1 MHERAFAPNNK
12 IRDAMKTL
20 IFILLAVGLPLGVV
34 TLSNPAGF
42 TLAGWPAMTALALG
56 AFGIQWLAF
65 IPARLFETERFYDL
79 TGSITYIAVTL
90 AAISAATAPSGA
102 QWLIAIMIF
111 LWAGRLGSF
120 LFRRIHAAGGD
131 QRFDHIKMSSS
142 RFFVAWTLQG
152 AWVVM
157 TSCAALTAMLS
168 AEQAAVGAIYVI
180 GAVMWLAGFAIEV
193 IADQQKS
200 RFRAD
205 PANDG
210 RFINVGLWA
219 RSRHPNYFGEILLW
233 AGIAVMAIPYLS
245 GTQWVVM
252 LSPLFVYALLTRIS
266 GIPTLVRRGLE
277 LWGDDPAYQAYVANT
292 PRLLPRLR

>member
-1 MHERAFAPNNK
+1 MRKF
-12 IRDAMKTL
+12 
-20 IFILLAVGLPLGVV
+20 IFILLAVGLPIGIA
-34 TLSNPAGF
+34 TLANPTGL

-65 IPARLFETERFYDL
+65 IPARLCKTERFYDL

-90 AAISAATAPSGA
+90 AAISAANAPSGA

-131 QRFDHIKMSSS
+131 QRFDHIKVSSS

-152 AWVVM
+152 AWVVI
-157 TSCAALTAMLS
+157 TSCAALTAILS
-168 AEQAAVGAIYVI
+168 AEQATLGAIYVI

-205 PANDG
+205 PANTG

-219 RSRHPNYFGEILLW
+219 HSRHPNYFGEIVLW

-245 GTQWVVM
+245 GTQWMVM

-266 GIPTLVRRGLE
+266 GIPTLVRRGEE

>member
-1 MHERAFAPNNK
+1 
-12 IRDAMKTL
+12 MKKL
-20 IFILLAVGLPLGVV
+20 IFILLAVGLPLGVA
-34 TLSNPAGF
+34 TLANPVGLN
-42 TLAGWPAMTALALG
+42 LAGWPAMTALALG

-65 IPARLFETERFYDL
+65 IPARLFQTERFYDL

-111 LWAGRLGSF
+111 IWAGRLGSF

-131 QRFDHIKMSSS
+131 QRFDHIKVSSS

-157 TSCAALTAMLS
+157 TSCAALTAILS
-168 AEQAAVGAIYVI
+168 ADQTAVGVIYVI
-180 GAVMWLAGFAIEV
+180 GAVMWVAGFAIEV
-193 IADQQKS
+193 MADQQKS

-245 GTQWVVM
+245 STQWVVM

-266 GIPTLVRRGLE
+266 GIPTLARRGQQ
-277 LWGDDPAYQAYVANT
+277 LWGDDPTYQAYVANT

>member
-1 MHERAFAPNNK
+1 
-12 IRDAMKTL
+12 MKKL
-20 IFILLAVGLPLGVV
+20 IFILLAVGLPLGVA
-34 TLSNPAGF
+34 TLANPAGLS
-42 TLAGWPAMTALALG
+42 LAGWPAMTALALG
-56 AFGIQWLAF
+56 AFAIQWLAF
-65 IPARLFETERFYDL
+65 IPARLFQTERFYDL

-90 AAISAATAPSGA
+90 AAINIAAAPSGA
-102 QWLIAIMIF
+102 QWLIVIMI
-111 LWAGRLGSF
+111 LVWAGRLGSF

-131 QRFDHIKMSSS
+131 QRFDHIKVSSS

-157 TSCAALTAMLS
+157 TSCAALTAILS
-168 AEQAAVGAIYVI
+168 AEPTAMSTIYLI
-180 GAVMWLAGFAIEV
+180 GAVMWVAGFVIEV
-193 IADQQKS
+193 MADQQKS

-205 PANDG
+205 PANTG

-266 GIPTLVRRGLE
+266 GIPTLARRGQQ
-277 LWGDDPAYQAYVANT
+277 LWGDEPIYQAYVANT

>member
-1 MHERAFAPNNK
+1 
-12 IRDAMKTL
+12 MKKL
-20 IFILLAVGLPLGVV
+20 IFILLAVGLPLGVA
-34 TLSNPAGF
+34 TLANPAGL

-56 AFGIQWLAF
+56 AFAIQWLAF
-65 IPARLFETERFYDL
+65 IPARLFQTERFYDL

-90 AAISAATAPSGA
+90 AAISAATAPSSA
-102 QWLIAIMIF
+102 QWLIALMIF
-111 LWAGRLGSF
+111 IWAGRLGNF

-131 QRFDHIKMSSS
+131 QRFDHIKVSSS

-157 TSCAALTAMLS
+157 TSCAALTAILS
-168 AEQAAVGAIYVI
+168 AEPTAVGAIYVI
-180 GAVMWLAGFAIEV
+180 GAVMWVAGFGVEV

-200 RFRAD
+200 RFRAN
-205 PANDG
+205 PANAG

-233 AGIAVMAIPYLS
+233 AGIAVMAVPYLS

-252 LSPLFVYALLTRIS
+252 LSPFFVCALLTRIS
-266 GIPTLVRRGLE
+266 GIPTLARRGQQ
-277 LWGDDPAYQAYVANT
+277 LWGDDPTYQAYVANT

>member
-1 MHERAFAPNNK
+1 
-12 IRDAMKTL
+12 MKKL
-20 IFILLAVGLPLGVV
+20 IFILLAVGLPLGVA
-34 TLSNPAGF
+34 TLANPAGL

-56 AFGIQWLAF
+56 AFAIQWLAF
-65 IPARLFETERFYDL
+65 IPARLFQTERFYDL

-111 LWAGRLGSF
+111 IWAGRLGSF

-131 QRFDHIKMSSS
+131 QRFDHIKVSSS

-157 TSCAALTAMLS
+157 TSCAALTAILS
-168 AEQAAVGAIYVI
+168 AEQRTVGAVYGI
-180 GAVMWLAGFAIEV
+180 GAVMWVAGFAIEV
-193 IADQQKS
+193 MADRQKS

-205 PANDG
+205 PANTG
-210 RFINVGLWA
+210 QFINVGLWA

-252 LSPLFVYALLTRIS
+252 LSPLFVYFLLTRIS
-266 GIPTLVRRGLE
+266 GIPTLARRGQQ
-277 LWGDDPAYQAYVANT
+277 LWGDDPAYQAYLEST
-292 PRLLPRLR
+292 PRLLPRLF

>member
-1 MHERAFAPNNK
+1 
-12 IRDAMKTL
+12 MKKFF
-20 IFILLAVGLPLGVV
+20 FILLAVGAPLGVA
-34 TLSNPAGF
+34 TLANPPGLS
-42 TLAGWPAMTALALG
+42 LAGWPAMSALTLG

-65 IPARLFETERFYDL
+65 IPARLFQTERFYDL
-79 TGSITYIAVTL
+79 TGSITYIVITL
-90 AAISAATAPSGA
+90 AAISAATGLSDA

-131 QRFDHIKMSSS
+131 QRFDHIKVSSS

-157 TSCAALTAMLS
+157 TSCAALTAILS
-168 AEQAAVGAIYVI
+168 AKQATVGAIFVM
-180 GAVMWLAGFAIEV
+180 GAVTWMAGFAIEV
-193 IADQQKS
+193 VADQQKS

-205 PANDG
+205 PANAG

-233 AGIAVMAIPYLS
+233 SGIAVMAIPYLS

-252 LSPLFVYALLTRIS
+252 LSPFFVYALLTRIS
-266 GIPTLVRRGLE
+266 GIPTLVRRGQE
-277 LWGDDPAYQAYVANT
+277 LWGDNPAYQAYVAST
-292 PRLLPRLR
+292 PRLLPRMRLSRSAG

>member
-1 MHERAFAPNNK
+1 
-12 IRDAMKTL
+12 MKKL
-20 IFILLAVGLPLGVV
+20 IFILLAVGLPLGVG
-34 TLSNPAGF
+34 TLANPTGL

-65 IPARLFETERFYDL
+65 TPARLFKTERFYDL

-120 LFRRIHAAGGD
+120 LFRRIHTAGGD
-131 QRFDHIKMSSS
+131 QRFDHIKVSSS
-142 RFFVAWTLQG
+142 RFFLAWTLQG

-157 TSCAALTAMLS
+157 TSCAALTTILS
-168 AEQAAVGAIYVI
+168 VEQRTVGAIYVI

-205 PANDG
+205 PANAG

-252 LSPLFVYALLTRIS
+252 LSPLFVYALLTRMS
-266 GIPTLVRRGLE
+266 GIPTLVRRGEE
-277 LWGDDPAYQAYVANT
+277 LWGDDPAYQTYVANT

>member
-1 MHERAFAPNNK
+1 
-12 IRDAMKTL
+12 MKKV
-20 IFILLAVGLPLGVV
+20 IFVLLAVGLPLGVA
-34 TLSNPAGF
+34 TLANPAEL

-79 TGSITYIAVTL
+79 TGSLTYIAVTL
-90 AAISAATAPSGA
+90 AAVMTVTAPSGP
-102 QWLIAIMIF
+102 QWLIAAMI
-111 LWAGRLGSF
+111 LIWAGRLGSF

-131 QRFDHIKMSSS
+131 QRFDHIKVSSS

-157 TSCAALTAMLS
+157 TSCAAVSAILS
-168 AEQAAVGAIYVI
+168 EQAPAVGAVFVI
-180 GAVMWLAGFAIEV
+180 GAAMWVAGFVVEV
-193 IADQQKS
+193 VADRQKS

-205 PANDG
+205 PANEG
-210 RFINVGLWA
+210 RFINTGLWA

-233 AGIAVMAIPYLS
+233 TGIAVTAIPYIS

-252 LSPLFVYALLTRIS
+252 LSPLFVYALLTRVS
-266 GIPTLVRRGLE
+266 GIPTLVRRGQQ
-277 LWGDDPAYQAYVANT
+277 LWRDDPAYQAYLTST
-292 PRLLPRLR
+292 PLLVPRIL

>member
-1 MHERAFAPNNK
+1 MKK
-12 IRDAMKTL
+12 I
-20 IFILLAVGLPLGVV
+20 IFILLAAGLPLGIA
-34 TLSNPAGF
+34 TLANPDGLR
-42 TLAGWPAMTALALG
+42 LAGWPTMSVLALG

-65 IPARLFETERFYDL
+65 IPARVLQSERFYDL

-90 AAISAATAPSGA
+90 VAISVATTPSGA

-131 QRFDHIKMSSS
+131 QRFDRIKVSSS

-157 TSCAALTAMLS
+157 TSCAALTAILS
-168 AEQAAVGAIYVI
+168 AEQPPVGAIYVI
-180 GAVMWLAGFAIEV
+180 GAVMWTTGFAIEV
-193 IADQQKS
+193 IADRQKS
-200 RFRAD
+200 RFRKD
-205 PANDG
+205 PGNEDQ
-210 RFINVGLWA
+210 FINAGLWA

-233 AGIAVMAIPYLS
+233 TGIAVMAIPYLS

-252 LSPLFVYALLTRIS
+252 LSPLFVYALLTRLS
-266 GIPTLVRRGLE
+266 GIPTLARRGQE

-292 PRLLPRLR
+292 PRLVPRLRQTTQPAIEN

>member
-1 MHERAFAPNNK
+1 
-12 IRDAMKTL
+12 MKKL
-20 IFILLAVGLPLGVV
+20 IFILLAVGLPLGV
-34 TLSNPAGF
+34 A
-42 TLAGWPAMTALALG
+42 TLANPVGLTLVGWPAMTALALG

-65 IPARLFETERFYDL
+65 IPARIFQTERFYDL

-111 LWAGRLGSF
+111 IWAGRLGTF
-120 LFRRIHAAGGD
+120 LFRRIHSAGGD
-131 QRFDHIKMSSS
+131 QRFDHIKVSSS

-157 TSCAALTAMLS
+157 TSCAALTAILS

-180 GAVMWLAGFAIEV
+180 GSVMWAIGFITEV

-205 PANDG
+205 PANAG
-210 RFINVGLWA
+210 RFINIGLWA

-266 GIPTLVRRGLE
+266 GIPTLVRRGQE
-277 LWGDDPAYQAYVANT
+277 LWGDDPAYQAHVANT

>member
-1 MHERAFAPNNK
+1 MKK
-12 IRDAMKTL
+12 I
-20 IFILLAVGLPLGVV
+20 IFILLAVGLPLGVA
-34 TLSNPAGF
+34 TLANPDGLR
-42 TLAGWPAMTALALG
+42 LAGWPTMSVLALC

-65 IPARLFETERFYDL
+65 IPARVLQSERFYDL

-90 AAISAATAPSGA
+90 VAISVAEAPSSA

-111 LWAGRLGSF
+111 LWASRLGSF

-131 QRFDHIKMSSS
+131 QRFDHIKVSSS

-157 TSCAALTAMLS
+157 TSCAALTAILS
-168 AEQAAVGAIYVI
+168 AEQPPVGAIYVI
-180 GAVMWLAGFAIEV
+180 GAVMWTTGFAIEV
-193 IADQQKS
+193 IADRQKS
-200 RFRAD
+200 RFRED
-205 PANDG
+205 PGNEDQ
-210 RFINVGLWA
+210 FINAGLWA

-233 AGIAVMAIPYLS
+233 AGIAVMSIPYLS

-252 LSPLFVYALLTRIS
+252 LSPLFVYALLTRLS
-266 GIPTLVRRGLE
+266 GIPTLARRGQE

-292 PRLLPRLR
+292 PRLVPRLRQTTQPAIEN

>member
-1 MHERAFAPNNK
+1 
-12 IRDAMKTL
+12 MKKL
-20 IFILLAVGLPLGVV
+20 IFILLAVGLPLGIA
-34 TLSNPAGF
+34 TLANPTGL

-56 AFGIQWLAF
+56 VFVIQWLAF
-65 IPARLFETERFYDL
+65 IPARLFKTERFYDL

-111 LWAGRLGSF
+111 LWAGRLGIF

-131 QRFDHIKMSSS
+131 QRFDHIKVSSS

-157 TSCAALTAMLS
+157 TSCAALTAILS
-168 AEQAAVGAIYVI
+168 VGQTAVGAIYVI
-180 GAVMWLAGFAIEV
+180 GAVMWLTGFAIEV

-205 PANDG
+205 PANTG

-219 RSRHPNYFGEILLW
+219 HSRHPNYFGEILLW
-233 AGIAVMAIPYLS
+233 AGIAVMAVPYLS
-245 GTQWVVM
+245 GTQWMVM

-266 GIPTLVRRGLE
+266 GIPTLVRRGEE
-277 LWGDDPAYQAYVANT
+277 LWGDDPTYQAYVANT

>member
-1 MHERAFAPNNK
+1 
-12 IRDAMKTL
+12 MKKL
-20 IFILLAVGLPLGVV
+20 IFILLAVGLPLGVA
-34 TLSNPAGF
+34 TLANPAGL

-56 AFGIQWLAF
+56 AFAIQWLAF
-65 IPARLFETERFYDL
+65 IPARLFQTERFYDL

-111 LWAGRLGSF
+111 IWAGRLGSF

-131 QRFDHIKMSSS
+131 QRFDHIKVSSS

-157 TSCAALTAMLS
+157 TSCAALTAILS
-168 AEQAAVGAIYVI
+168 AEQTAVGVIYVM
-180 GAVMWLAGFAIEV
+180 GAVMWVAGFVIEV
-193 IADQQKS
+193 MADQQKS

-205 PANDG
+205 PANAG

-233 AGIAVMAIPYLS
+233 AGIAVMAVPYLS

-266 GIPTLVRRGLE
+266 GIPTLARRGQQ
-277 LWGDDPAYQAYVANT
+277 LWGDDPTYQAYVANT

>member
-1 MHERAFAPNNK
+1 
-12 IRDAMKTL
+12 MKKL
-20 IFILLAVGLPLGVV
+20 IFILLAVGLPLGVA
-34 TLSNPAGF
+34 TLANPTGL

-65 IPARLFETERFYDL
+65 TPARLFKTERFYDL

-131 QRFDHIKMSSS
+131 QRFDHIKVSSS

-157 TSCAALTAMLS
+157 TSCAALTAILS
-168 AEQAAVGAIYVI
+168 GEQTAVGAIYVI
-180 GAVMWLAGFAIEV
+180 GVVMWLAGFAIEV

-205 PANDG
+205 PANAG

-233 AGIAVMAIPYLS
+233 AGMAVMAVPYLS

-252 LSPLFVYALLTRIS
+252 LSPLFVYALLTRMS
-266 GIPTLVRRGLE
+266 GIPTLVRRGEE
-277 LWGDDPAYQAYVANT
+277 LWGDDPAYQTYVANT

>member
-1 MHERAFAPNNK
+1 
-12 IRDAMKTL
+12 MKKL
-20 IFILLAVGLPLGVV
+20 IFILLAVVLPLGVA
-34 TLSNPAGF
+34 TLANPAGL

-56 AFGIQWLAF
+56 AFAIQWLAF
-65 IPARLFETERFYDL
+65 IPARLFQTERFYDL

-90 AAISAATAPSGA
+90 AAISAATAPSSA
-102 QWLIAIMIF
+102 QWLIALMIF
-111 LWAGRLGSF
+111 IWAGRLGNF

-131 QRFDHIKMSSS
+131 QRFDHIKVSSS

-157 TSCAALTAMLS
+157 TSCAALTAILS
-168 AEQAAVGAIYVI
+168 AEPTAVGAIYVI
-180 GAVMWLAGFAIEV
+180 GAVMWVAGFGVEV

-200 RFRAD
+200 RFRAN
-205 PANDG
+205 PANAG

-233 AGIAVMAIPYLS
+233 AGIAVMAVPYLS

-266 GIPTLVRRGLE
+266 GIPNLARRGQQ
-277 LWGDDPAYQAYVANT
+277 LWGDDPTYQAYVANT

>member
-1 MHERAFAPNNK
+1 
-12 IRDAMKTL
+12 MKKL
-20 IFILLAVGLPLGVV
+20 IFILLAVGLPLGVA
-34 TLSNPAGF
+34 TLANPTGL

-56 AFGIQWLAF
+56 AFAIQWLVF
-65 IPARLFETERFYDL
+65 IPARLFQTERFYDL
-79 TGSITYIAVTL
+79 TGSITYLAVTL

-111 LWAGRLGSF
+111 IWAGRLGSF

-131 QRFDHIKMSSS
+131 QRFDHIKVSSS

-157 TSCAALTAMLS
+157 TSCAALTAILS
-168 AEQAAVGAIYVI
+168 AEQTAVGVIYVM
-180 GAVMWLAGFAIEV
+180 GAVMWVAGFVIEV
-193 IADQQKS
+193 MADRQKS

-205 PANDG
+205 PANAG

-233 AGIAVMAIPYLS
+233 AGIAVMAVPYLS

-266 GIPTLVRRGLE
+266 GIPTLARRGQQ
-277 LWGDDPAYQAYVANT
+277 LWGDDPTYQAYVANT

>member
-1 MHERAFAPNNK
+1 
-12 IRDAMKTL
+12 MKKL
-20 IFILLAVGLPLGVV
+20 IFILLAVGLPLGVS
-34 TLSNPAGF
+34 TLANPAGL

-56 AFGIQWLAF
+56 AFAIQWLAF
-65 IPARLFETERFYDL
+65 IPARLFQTERFYDL
-79 TGSITYIAVTL
+79 TGSITYLAVTL

-111 LWAGRLGSF
+111 IWAGRLGSF

-131 QRFDHIKMSSS
+131 QRFDHIKVSSS

-157 TSCAALTAMLS
+157 TSCAALTAILS
-168 AEQAAVGAIYVI
+168 AEQTAVGVIYVM
-180 GAVMWLAGFAIEV
+180 GAVMWVAGFVIEV
-193 IADQQKS
+193 MADRQKS

-205 PANDG
+205 SANAG

-233 AGIAVMAIPYLS
+233 AGVAVMAIPYLS

-266 GIPTLVRRGLE
+266 GIPTLARRGQQ
-277 LWGDDPAYQAYVANT
+277 LWGDDPTYQAYVANT

>member
-1 MHERAFAPNNK
+1 M
-12 IRDAMKTL
+12 
-20 IFILLAVGLPLGVV
+20 IFI
-34 TLSNPAGF
+34 
-42 TLAGWPAMTALALG
+42 
-56 AFGIQWLAF
+56 
-65 IPARLFETERFYDL
+65 
-79 TGSITYIAVTL
+79 
-90 AAISAATAPSGA
+90 
-102 QWLIAIMIF
+102 
-111 LWAGRLGSF
+111 WAGRLGSF

-131 QRFDHIKMSSS
+131 QRFDHIKISSS

-157 TSCAALTAMLS
+157 TGCAALTAIMS
-168 AEQAAVGAIYVI
+168 AEQTAVGVIYVM
-180 GAVMWLAGFAIEV
+180 GAVMWMVGFVIEV
-193 IADQQKS
+193 MADQQKS

-205 PANDG
+205 PANIG

-266 GIPTLVRRGLE
+266 GIPTLARRGQQQ
-277 LWGDDPAYQAYVANT
+277 WGDDPIYQAYVANT

>member
-1 MHERAFAPNNK
+1 
-12 IRDAMKTL
+12 MKKL
-20 IFILLAVGLPLGVV
+20 IFIPLAVGLPLSVA
-34 TLSNPAGF
+34 TLANPKGL
-42 TLAGWPAMTALALG
+42 TLAGWPAMTALALA

-65 IPARLFETERFYDL
+65 VPARLLKTERFYDL

-90 AAISAATAPSGA
+90 AAITAAIAPSGA
-102 QWLIAIMIF
+102 QWLIAIMIC

-120 LFRRIHAAGGD
+120 LFSRIHAAGGD
-131 QRFDHIKMSSS
+131 QRFDHIKVSSS

-157 TSCAALTAMLS
+157 TSCAALTAILS
-168 AEQAAVGAIYVI
+168 AKQAAVGALYVI
-180 GAVMWLAGFAIEV
+180 GAVMWLAGFVIEV

-200 RFRAD
+200 RFRAE
-205 PANDG
+205 PANAV

-219 RSRHPNYFGEILLW
+219 CSRHPNYFGEILLW

-252 LSPLFVYALLTRIS
+252 LSPFFVYALLTRIS
-266 GIPTLVRRGLE
+266 GIPTLVRRGQE
-277 LWGDDPAYQAYVANT
+277 LWGDEPAYQAYLANT

>member
-1 MHERAFAPNNK
+1 
-12 IRDAMKTL
+12 MKKL
-20 IFILLAVGLPLGVV
+20 IFILLAVGLPLGVS
-34 TLSNPAGF
+34 TLANPAGL

-56 AFGIQWLAF
+56 AFAIQWLAF
-65 IPARLFETERFYDL
+65 IPARLFQTERFYDL

-111 LWAGRLGSF
+111 IWAGRLGSF

-131 QRFDHIKMSSS
+131 QRFDHIKVSSS

-157 TSCAALTAMLS
+157 TSCAALTAILS
-168 AEQAAVGAIYVI
+168 AEQTAVGVIYVM
-180 GAVMWLAGFAIEV
+180 GAVMWVAGFVIEV
-193 IADQQKS
+193 MADQQKS

-205 PANDG
+205 LANAG
-210 RFINVGLWA
+210 LFINVGLWA

-245 GTQWVVM
+245 STQWVVM

-266 GIPTLVRRGLE
+266 GIPTLARRGQQ
-277 LWGDDPAYQAYVANT
+277 LWGEDPTYQAYVANT

>member
-1 MHERAFAPNNK
+1 
-12 IRDAMKTL
+12 MKKL
-20 IFILLAVGLPLGVV
+20 IFILLAVGLPLGVA
-34 TLSNPAGF
+34 TLANPAGL

-56 AFGIQWLAF
+56 AFAIQWLAF
-65 IPARLFETERFYDL
+65 IPARLFQTERFYDL

-111 LWAGRLGSF
+111 IWAGRLGSF

-131 QRFDHIKMSSS
+131 QRFDHIKVSSS

-157 TSCAALTAMLS
+157 TSCAALTAILS
-168 AEQAAVGAIYVI
+168 AEQTAVGVIYVM
-180 GAVMWLAGFAIEV
+180 GAVMWVAGFVIEV
-193 IADQQKS
+193 MADQQKS

-205 PANDG
+205 PANAG

-266 GIPTLVRRGLE
+266 GIPTLARRGQQ
-277 LWGDDPAYQAYVANT
+277 LWGDDPTYQAYVANT

>member
-1 MHERAFAPNNK
+1 
-12 IRDAMKTL
+12 MKKL
-20 IFILLAVGLPLGVV
+20 IFILLAVGLPLGVA
-34 TLSNPAGF
+34 TLANPTGL
-42 TLAGWPAMTALALG
+42 TLAGWPAVTALALG

-65 IPARLFETERFYDL
+65 TPARLFKTERFYDL

-131 QRFDHIKMSSS
+131 QRFDHIKVSSS

-157 TSCAALTAMLS
+157 TSCAALTAILS
-168 AEQAAVGAIYVI
+168 GEQTAVGAIYVI

-205 PANDG
+205 PANAG

-252 LSPLFVYALLTRIS
+252 LSPLFVYALLTRMS
-266 GIPTLVRRGLE
+266 GIPTLVRRGEE
-277 LWGDDPAYQAYVANT
+277 LWGDDPAYQTYVANT

>member
-1 MHERAFAPNNK
+1 
-12 IRDAMKTL
+12 MKKL
-20 IFILLAVGLPLGVV
+20 IFILLAVGLPLGVA
-34 TLSNPAGF
+34 TLANPAGL

-56 AFGIQWLAF
+56 AFAIQWLAF
-65 IPARLFETERFYDL
+65 IPARLFQTERFYDL
-79 TGSITYIAVTL
+79 TGSVTYIAVTL

-111 LWAGRLGSF
+111 IWAGRLGSF

-131 QRFDHIKMSSS
+131 QRFDHIKVSSS

-157 TSCAALTAMLS
+157 TSCAALTAILS
-168 AEQAAVGAIYVI
+168 AEPTAVGAIYVI
-180 GAVMWLAGFAIEV
+180 GAVMWMAGFAIEV

-205 PANDG
+205 PANAG

-245 GTQWVVM
+245 STQWVVM
-252 LSPLFVYALLTRIS
+252 LSPIFVYALLTRIS
-266 GIPTLVRRGLE
+266 GIPTLARRGQQ
-277 LWGDDPAYQAYVANT
+277 LWGDDPIYQAYVANT

>member
-1 MHERAFAPNNK
+1 
-12 IRDAMKTL
+12 MKKL
-20 IFILLAVGLPLGVV
+20 IFILLAVGLPLGVA
-34 TLSNPAGF
+34 TLANPTGLI
-42 TLAGWPAMTALALG
+42 LAGWPAMTALALG
-56 AFGIQWLAF
+56 AFAIQWLAF
-65 IPARLFETERFYDL
+65 IPARLFQTERFYDL

-111 LWAGRLGSF
+111 IWAGRLGSF

-131 QRFDHIKMSSS
+131 QRFDHIKVSSS

-157 TSCAALTAMLS
+157 TSCAALTAILS
-168 AEQAAVGAIYVI
+168 AEQTAVGVIYVM
-180 GAVMWLAGFAIEV
+180 GAVMWVAGFVIEV
-193 IADQQKS
+193 MADRQKS

-205 PANDG
+205 PANAG

-233 AGIAVMAIPYLS
+233 AGIAVMAVPYLS

-266 GIPTLVRRGLE
+266 GIPTLARRGQQ
-277 LWGDDPAYQAYVANT
+277 LWGDDPTYQAYVANT

>member
-1 MHERAFAPNNK
+1 
-12 IRDAMKTL
+12 MKKL
-20 IFILLAVGLPLGVV
+20 IFILLAVGLPLGVA
-34 TLSNPAGF
+34 TLANPAGL
-42 TLAGWPAMTALALG
+42 TLGGWPAMTALALG

-65 IPARLFETERFYDL
+65 IPARLLQTERFYDL

-111 LWAGRLGSF
+111 IWAGRLGSF

-131 QRFDHIKMSSS
+131 QRFDHIKVSSS

-157 TSCAALTAMLS
+157 TSCAALTAILS
-168 AEQAAVGAIYVI
+168 AEPTAVGAIYAI
-180 GAVMWLAGFAIEV
+180 GAVMWMAGFMIEV
-193 IADQQKS
+193 VADQQKS
-200 RFRAD
+200 RFRED
-205 PANDG
+205 PANAG

-266 GIPTLVRRGLE
+266 GIPTLVRRGQQ
-277 LWGDDPAYQAYVANT
+277 LWGDDPDYQAYLNSTPLLV
-292 PRLLPRLR
+292 PRLL

>member
-1 MHERAFAPNNK
+1 
-12 IRDAMKTL
+12 MKKL
-20 IFILLAVGLPLGVV
+20 IFLLLAVGLPLGVA
-34 TLSNPAGF
+34 TLANPAGL
-42 TLAGWPAMTALALG
+42 TLVGWPAMTALAMG

-90 AAISAATAPSGA
+90 AAISAATAPSAA

-131 QRFDHIKMSSS
+131 QRFDHIKVSSS

-157 TSCAALTAMLS
+157 SSCAALTALLS
-168 AEQAAVGAIYVI
+168 AEPTAVGAIYVI
-180 GAVMWLAGFAIEV
+180 GAAMWMAGFAIEAM
-193 IADQQKS
+193 ADQQKS
-200 RFRAD
+200 CFRAD
-205 PANDG
+205 PANEG
-210 RFINVGLWA
+210 RFINTGLWA

-252 LSPLFVYALLTRIS
+252 LSPLCVYALLTRIS
-266 GIPTLVRRGLE
+266 GIPTLVRRG
-277 LWGDDPAYQAYVANT
+277 
-292 PRLLPRLR
+292 